1 MTSLELA
8 FLAVFICCCY
18 FLNCCPTNKHAL
30 VLRDAQAR
38 AAVQAR
44 ADEAPRARR
53 GTLLL
58 ARGDYVSDTL
68 WLRYD
73 ARARAV
79 RVARRE
85 SRWTLRADDERER
98 RMLLPILLLSK

>member
-1 MTSLELA
+1 M
-8 FLAVFICCCY
+8 
-18 FLNCCPTNKHAL
+18 
-30 VLRDAQAR
+30 
-38 AAVQAR
+38 
-44 ADEAPRARR
+44 
-53 GTLLL
+53 
-58 ARGDYVSDTL
+58 SDTL